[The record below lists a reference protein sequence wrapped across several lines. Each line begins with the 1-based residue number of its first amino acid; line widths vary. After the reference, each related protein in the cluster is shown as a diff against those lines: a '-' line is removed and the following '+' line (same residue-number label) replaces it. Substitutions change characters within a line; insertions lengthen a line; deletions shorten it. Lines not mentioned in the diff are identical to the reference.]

1 MRIFMMFVLTVFALT
16 TTFTSPARATI
27 VPFTEDFSSG
37 TANWRDS
44 GGVTGLAW
52 SATGG
57 PDGGSYAS
65 GRFNF
70 ISSSPSS
77 TPAIFR
83 AHDAYDSSG
92 DAFVG
97 NWIADDVDLFSVS
110 VRHDAPTALTFF
122 TRFAPS
128 ANFPGAAA
136 FNLTSVPPN
145 TWTTLAFP
153 INAGNPLFQ
162 YEGPGVT
169 FNSVFSNIGNVQ
181 IGVATGSLSGVDQAY
196 TFDVDKASIT
206 PEPATACLLL
216 AGAFELMRRRRKM
229 NRTGVSNP

>member
-1 MRIFMMFVLTVFALT
+1 MKTSMTFVVTVIAVMTSFAGT
-16 TTFTSPARATI
+16 PARATI
-27 VPFTEDFSSG
+27 VPFTEDFSADS
-37 TANWRDS
+37 ANWRDS
-44 GGVTGLAW
+44 GGVTPLAW
-52 SATGG
+52 FAAGG
-57 PDGGSYAS
+57 PDGGSFAS
-65 GRFNF
+65 GNFNF
-70 ISSSPSS
+70 LSSSPSS

-97 NWIADDVDLFSVS
+97 NWIADGVDQFSVS
-110 VRHDAPTALTFF
+110 VRHNAPTPLTFF

-136 FNLTSVPPN
+136 INLTSVLPN
-145 TWTTLAFP
+145 TWTSLVFP

-169 FNSVFSNIGNVQ
+169 FNSVFSSIGNVQ
-181 IGVATGSLSGVDQAY
+181 IGVATGSLAGVNQSY

-206 PEPATACLLL
+206 PEPATAGLMFLGACL
-216 AGAFELMRRRRKM
+216 LMRRRR
-229 NRTGVSNP
+229 